1 MSFNDA
7 PKAINPA
14 ESFAFL
20 LRTVLTPKT
29 SGEHRIS
36 LASIGPAKMYINEE
50 LVLEQS
56 GAFAEK
62 GSMFFTYGSEE
73 KMGIHNFLEG
83 SDYDIVVECLSHDRH
98 LQRELDG
105 LLDPMETNFQGV
117 RLGYEETNNFDL
129 PSDAAKM
136 ASDNGCDTA
145 IVVVGR
151 DKEWETEG
159 QDIPMFDLPGE
170 QTRLI
175 TLMRSVCKKVIV
187 LVQAGTPVQMLPWL
201 DQVDAVLYCWYQG
214 QELGNAAADVLFG
227 DFNPSGRLPITFP
240 RRIEECPAYSN
251 FPGEQGSSYYS
262 EGLHVGYRW
271 WDLLGTQPLLPI
283 GFGLS
288 YSSFEVEGTKLSHG
302 VLPRDGKPLILS
314 ATVRNISKNVDLD
327 GRETVIV
334 WFWQTSKSRL
344 TRPRKQICGFVKT
357 PPLGPGEACEVS
369 VNIDEYGLGIW
380 DVERNA
386 WSIDSGSQFEVAIST
401 SRLGL
406 RSTGRF
412 EVEEEVLFVHRLGD
426 TTHD

>member
-7 PKAINPA
+7 PKAINPS
-14 ESFAFL
+14 ESFAFV
-20 LRTVLTPKT
+20 LRTVLTPKS
-29 SGEHRIS
+29 SGDHRIS
-36 LASIGPAKMYINEE
+36 LASIGPAKMYINGE

-73 KMGIHNFLEG
+73 KMGTHNFLEG
-83 SDYDIVVECLSHDRH
+83 RDYNIVVECLSHDRR

-105 LLDPMETNFQGV
+105 RLDPMETNFQGV
-117 RLGYEETNNFDL
+117 RLGYEESNNFDL

-159 QDIPMFDLPGE
+159 QDIPLFDLPGE

-175 TLMRSVCKKVIV
+175 TLMRSVCKKVVV

-240 RRIEECPAYSN
+240 RRIEDCPAYSS
-251 FPGEQGSSYYS
+251 FPGEQLSSYYS

-271 WDLLGTQPLLPI
+271 WDLLGTQPLFPI

-288 YSSFEVEGTKLSHG
+288 YSSFEVEDTKLSHG
-302 VLPRDGKPLILS
+302 VLPRDGKPLVLS
-314 ATVRNISKNVDLD
+314 ATVRNISKDVDLAC
-327 GRETVIV
+327 RETLIV

-344 TRPRKQICGFVKT
+344 TRPPKQICGFVKT
-357 PPLGPGEACEVS
+357 PLLGPGKACEVN
-369 VNIDEYGLGIW
+369 VNIDAYGLGTW

-386 WSIDSGSQFEVAIST
+386 WLIDSGSQFEVAIST
-401 SRLGL
+401 SRLGI
-406 RSTGRF
+406 RSAGRF

-426 TTHD
+426 TTHI